1 MYGFLMTRLDS
12 KYGEEFFSTFPGR
25 VARGEIKYKEH
36 IAHGLENAAQAIVD
50 VLKGGNF
57 GKSVVIVADE

>member
-36 IAHGLENAAQAIVD
+36 VVRGLENAGEALLD

-57 GKSVVIVADE
+57 GKSVVIVTDE